1 MAHGFLAKL
10 LIFSLWNFYH
20 IINLQIMDNFPF
32 VKILFIIIYSSSQP
46 LIITYQ
52 TQNENHRDFI
62 KYFTFF
68 FLVSPCQSAQ
78 ITTDNIDNLSVLI
91 FFFCLHFQN
100 WSRCICWGVRWR
112 SHKWIHIWKDS
123 TYGTTQWDAQRNA
136 CLWKTQRK
144 NGKEKKLGCFFS
156 TSSSFRNISTQFMM
170 S

>member
-32 VKILFIIIYSSSQP
+32 VKILFIIIYRSSQP

-68 FLVSPCQSAQ
+68 FGFSLPICPNNNWQYWQ
-78 ITTDNIDNLSVLI
+78 PISVN

-100 WSRCICWGVRWR
+100 WSWCICWGVRWR

-144 NGKEKKLGCFFS
+144 NGKEKKLGFFFS

>member
-1 MAHGFLAKL
+1 
-10 LIFSLWNFYH
+10 
-20 IINLQIMDNFPF
+20 MDNFPF
-32 VKILFIIIYSSSQP
+32 VKILFIIIYRSSQP

-91 FFFCLHFQN
+91 FFSVYIFRIEADVFVEELDDAAI
-100 WSRCICWGVRWR
+100 SEY
-112 SHKWIHIWKDS
+112 
-123 TYGTTQWDAQRNA
+123 TYERTLLMEQRNEM
-136 CLWKTQRK
+136 LKEMRVSEKRRGKMVRK
-144 NGKEKKLGCFFS
+144 KNWDFFFS